1 MGDVNYSN
9 STASKIACALTAV
22 ISFGVYYATC
32 FPTITWW
39 DSADYSTAAS
49 CLGITGPPGSLL
61 AVIVGWII
69 TRPVPWGAETPTL
82 NLFAG
87 LLGAATVAIVGLAGL
102 RLLDNTDVTDD
113 TSINQQNRYIT
124 FAAAVIGSLTLSF
137 SATLWLHST
146 KFTPY
151 IFTAC
156 LTSVIVLLMLRWWR
170 RADEPLSWKIL
181 ILVVFLLGLD
191 FSIHRTNLL
200 LAPGLVVFV
209 LLRQPGT
216 LGKVK
221 IWIAGFISLAAG
233 LSFHFLIIP
242 IAARHPYMNFNN
254 PGSLSTFWD
263 YISLKQYGGGWL
275 LSLFPRKAP
284 FWSYQVVDY
293 LKVFAANF
301 FSTSGKSSVLGI
313 IPTLFALIGLLA
325 LWRRNWRL
333 TIGLLALFLC
343 ASLGAVLYFNIPPGF
358 FRPFDRHYLPSFVIA
373 AVFIIFGLGAFLSWV
388 MSLIKNSRW
397 LFYGLVVLLLLCLP
411 IMQIARNFKSLN
423 GSKNYFAL
431 DFGKNILATLPPNSI
446 IFTFGDNDTY
456 PLWYLQSAEK
466 MRPDV
471 TVLNIWL
478 LNTPWYVKQMMS
490 QDPRLPLTLTDSELV
505 QIAPKPWKDTTIA
518 VPITGTIAD
527 YQLPDTVR
535 LSDSASFRVPPT
547 QSNYML
553 VHDWLTLRIVT
564 ENRWQRPIYFSA
576 AGGESAPVWVQDHL
590 RPEGLA
596 SRLMPVSSP
605 PLNTAI
611 LENNLLNVYSYRGY
625 ADKAVTIDIT
635 TPSITPLYFMAF
647 LQLVMEGDA
656 RHDILLLRKTRDDFF
671 ALMPPD
677 RLQPLP
683 PNLQQ
688 GLDNVMGK

>member
-1 MGDVNYSN
+1 
-9 STASKIACALTAV
+9 
-22 ISFGVYYATC
+22 
-32 FPTITWW
+32 
-39 DSADYSTAAS
+39 
-49 CLGITGPPGSLL
+49 
-61 AVIVGWII
+61 
-69 TRPVPWGAETPTL
+69 
-82 NLFAG
+82 
-87 LLGAATVAIVGLAGL
+87 L
-102 RLLDNTDVTDD
+102 RLLDSTDVTDD

-124 FAAAVIGSLTLSF
+124 FAAVIIGSLTLSF
-137 SATLWLHST
+137 SATLWLHAT
-146 KFTPY
+146 KYTPY

-156 LTSVIVLLMLRWWR
+156 LTAVILLLMLRWWR
-170 RADEPLSWKIL
+170 RADKPSSWKIL

-209 LLRQPGT
+209 LLRQP
-216 LGKVK
+216 K
-221 IWIAGFISLAAG
+221 ILCKFRVWAAGFIALAAG
-233 LSFHFLIIP
+233 LSFHLLLMP
-242 IAARHPYMNFNN
+242 IAARHPYLNFND
-254 PGSLSTFWD
+254 PSSLSTFWD

-275 LSLFPRKAP
+275 LSLFPRKSP
-284 FWSYQVVDY
+284 FWNYQVVDY

-301 FSTSGKSSVLGI
+301 FSIHGKSSVLGAL
-313 IPTLFALIGLLA
+313 PAVFALVGLLA
-325 LWRRNWRL
+325 LWRRSWRL
-333 TIGLLALFLC
+333 AIGLLALFLC
-343 ASLGAVLYFNIPPGF
+343 ASLGAVIYFNIPPGF
-358 FRPFDRHYLPSFVIA
+358 FRPFDRHYLPSFIITT
-373 AVFIIFGLGAFLSWV
+373 VFIIIGLGAFLSWV
-388 MSLIKNSRW
+388 MSLTKNSRW
-397 LFYGLVVLLLLCLP
+397 SFYGLVVLLLLCLP
-411 IMQIARNFKSLN
+411 IIQIARNFKSLN

-431 DFGKNILATLPPNSI
+431 DFGKNILATLPPNAI

-490 QDPRLPLTLTDSELV
+490 QDPRLPLTLTASELV
-505 QIAPKPWKDTTIA
+505 QITPKPWKDTTIA
-518 VPITGTIAD
+518 VPITGSIAD

-535 LSDSASFRVPPT
+535 LSDSASFHVPPT

-576 AGGESAPVWVQDHL
+576 GGGVMVPVWAQDHL

-647 LQLVMEGDA
+647 LQLVMEEDA
-656 RHDILLLRKTRDDFF
+656 LHDTLSVRKIRDDFL